1 MLANVGA
8 APYDWVE
15 QQRHRRLWEQQQ
27 ASKPVD
33 ANGPT
38 ALMEETRVLSKDSS
52 ERTVLTVWGQEKLLA
67 ESAALF
73 QQHQKEKEEHMA
85 AGRLVVQQRREA
97 DERRK
102 ALSKQALADHLV
114 RYCSLLIH
122 EKASCESFG

>member
-85 AGRLVVQQRREA
+85 DRLVVQQRKEA
-97 DERRK
+97 DETRK
-102 ALSKQALADHLV
+102 APSKQTLADRCVQYSRLFATN
-114 RYCSLLIH
+114 S
-122 EKASCESFG
+122 